1 LPQTAE
7 TPTLSAET
15 DAKTVVVSGDFTLD
29 WNLARSRGLEAQR
42 GVWEPEVCSRLRWQR
57 GGAALLADLIE
68 GVAGQI
74 RDRAVFGIR
83 QPDTPRRTG
92 NAAEDAQVGP
102 ENPRFHHSYASWMP
116 FPFAAKGSE
125 KEKPAWRVA
134 EFLGINR
141 CSSTETAANWARVV
155 NDSSSAQLVVLDDA
169 DLGFRSKRELWPASL
184 TEPGSRPWVLVKVS
198 RPVAQG
204 ELWDYLGEHHAEK
217 LIAVMTVNDLR
228 LTEVQI
234 SHELSWER
242 TAQDLVWEVIYNRDL
257 RSLVRCAHVVIS
269 FNAAGAFLYSRDSD
283 RELPCRLLFD
293 PEVVE
298 GMWEQGYPGR
308 MAGYTSCLTAGI
320 AKEVMLAPKEPHIQ
334 QGIHAGLSALRCLHR
349 EGYGQRG
356 TSAAEVN
363 LEFPVST
370 VVDALTA
377 SDTPFQETAVPMR
390 TGNKY
395 WTILGDRY
403 QSNLEEVAREVV
415 LKGPERVLRGAPL
428 GRFGALLTVDRQ
440 EIESLRSIRSL
451 VSEYVAQPRPKRPLS
466 IAVFGPPGSGKSF
479 GITQLA
485 LALRPGE
492 IEPKE
497 FNLSQLRST
506 DELLSAFHQVRDIGL
521 GGKIPLVFWDEFDS
535 AYEGKFEWLRYFLA
549 PMQDGKFQ
557 DGDLAHPIGK
567 AIFVFAGGTSWTLD
581 NFGKNLSEEEKRAA
595 KVPDFV
601 SRLKGYLN
609 VLGPN
614 PQAGQTDPYYVLRR
628 AILLRSMLRRDA
640 GHVLRNGEVQIDS
653 GILRAMLLTWRYKHG
668 ARSMESVIAMS
679 QLEGKTRFE
688 RSSLPTKAQLDLHVD
703 GQDFL
708 ARVQQ
713 LELDGEVLEHL
724 AKAAH
729 EVYCDEQ
736 TALGW
741 KYGPHRNEATKEN
754 PSMVEFDQLPEDEKE
769 QNRGQVRDIPSKLA
783 YAGCY
788 MVPARGGEPAF
799 AFPDDVL
806 EELAS
811 MEHTRWMRQK
821 TTDEW
826 RYGPETDKPR
836 KLHKCLLPWR
846 KGDLS
851 PYAGFAEHL
860 GTEELPEE
868 EKEKDRTAV
877 REIAAILNHAGYTIV
892 GARSGA
898 GRARGTDDGDCHETE
913 DPLWVMTCSSPTPRQ
928 T

>member
-1 LPQTAE
+1 V
-7 TPTLSAET
+7 
-15 DAKTVVVSGDFTLD
+15 KTVVVSGDFTLD
-29 WNLARSRGLEAQR
+29 WNLARSRGLEAQV
-42 GVWEPEVCSRLRWQR
+42 GVWEPAVCSRLRWQR

-68 GVAGQI
+68 GVAAQI
-74 RDRAVFGIR
+74 RDRAVFEIR

-92 NAAEDAQVGP
+92 AVADAHIGP
-102 ENPRFHHSYASWMP
+102 EDPRFHHSYATWMP

-125 KEKPAWRVA
+125 KEKQAWRVA

-141 CSSTETAANWARVV
+141 CLSTETPSNWARVL

-169 DLGFRSKRELWPASL
+169 DLGFRSNRELWPASL
-184 TEPGSRPWVLVKVS
+184 TEPGSRPWVLVKMS

-204 ELWDYLGEHHAEK
+204 KLWDHLCEYHADR

-234 SHELSWER
+234 SHGLSWER
-242 TAQDLVWEVIYNRDL
+242 TAQDLVWEVIYNRHL

-269 FNAAGAFLYSRDSD
+269 FNAAGTFLYSRDSD
-283 RELPCRLLFD
+283 RELPCRLIFD

-308 MAGYTSCLTAGI
+308 MVGHTSCLTVGI
-320 AKEVMLAPKEPHIQ
+320 AKELMLASAVPDIR
-334 QGIHAGLSALRCLHR
+334 QGIRAGLSALRCLHR

-356 TSAAEVN
+356 ASAAEVN
-363 LEFPVST
+363 LEFPVRT

-377 SDTPFQETAVPMR
+377 SDTPYQETAVPMR

-395 WTILGDRY
+395 WTILGDLH
-403 QSNLEEVAREVV
+403 QSNLEEVACEVV
-415 LKGPERVLRGAPL
+415 LKGPERVLRGVPL
-428 GRFGALLTVDRQ
+428 GRFGDLLTVDRQ

-497 FNLSQLRST
+497 FNMSQLGST
-506 DELLSAFHQVRDIGL
+506 NELVSALHQVRDIGL

-535 AYEGKFEWLRYFLA
+535 DYQGTIYGWLRYFLA

-557 DGDLAHPIGK
+557 EGDITHPIGK
-567 AIFVFAGGTSWTLD
+567 AIFVFAGGTSETLD
-581 NFGKNLSEEEKRAA
+581 NFGKNGDEEEARAA

-601 SRLKGYLN
+601 SRLKGYIN

-614 PQAGQTDPYYVLRR
+614 RQSGGHDPYYVLRR
-628 AILLRSMLRRDA
+628 AILLRSMLSRDA
-640 GHVLRNGEVQIDS
+640 KHLLRNGEVQIDS
-653 GILRAMLLTWRYKHG
+653 GVLRALLLTWRYKHG
-668 ARSMESVIAMS
+668 ARSMESLVAMS
-679 QLEGKTRFE
+679 QLDGKTRFE

-703 GQDFL
+703 GLNFRAL
-708 ARVQQ
+708 VQQ
-713 LELDGEVLEHL
+713 LQLKGEVLEKL
-724 AKAAH
+724 ARAAH
-729 EVYCDEQ
+729 EVFCA
-736 TALGW
+736 ALEKDGW
-741 KYGPHRNEATKEN
+741 KLGPEKNDKTMEHPFLKDF
-754 PSMVEFDQLPEDEKE
+754 SLLPEEVKE
-769 QNRGQVRDIPSKLA
+769 QNRGQVRDIPGKLVF
-783 YAGCY
+783 AGCY
-788 MVPARGGEPAF
+788 MVPAVEGEPPF
-799 AFPDDVL
+799 EFPKVVL

-821 TTDEW
+821 ARDGW
-826 RYGPETDKPR
+826 SYGDKRDNEKKEHPSM
-836 KLHKCLLPWR
+836 LPWKVGELSAYADFADR
-846 KGDLS
+846 IGDK
-851 PYAGFAEHL
+851 
-860 GTEELPEE
+860 ELPEE

-877 REIAAILNHAGYTIV
+877 REIPTIFKVAGYTIV
-892 GARSGA
+892 EARSEA
-898 GRARGTDDGDCHETE
+898 GRARAT
-913 DPLWVMTCSSPTPRQ
+913 MQ
-928 T
+928 K